1 MTYMIFI
8 STVPN
13 LEEGKKIARLLVEQ
27 KIIACCNI
35 IPNVISIY
43 EWEEKIEE
51 DNELLLIIKTKKE
64 NSKKLIEIINS
75 IHSYEVSECIGFDIT
90 EGSKKYLDWMDKII
104 KI

>member
-64 NSKKLIEIINS
+64 NSKKLIDIINS
-75 IHSYEVSECIGFDIT
+75 IHSYEVCECIGFDIT